1 MFNKEYFAILRSYF
15 RLNFMLINGLLIL
28 GAYLLGSIPT
38 SVWVGRAFYGK
49 DIRDF
54 GSGNAGASNTFRV
67 LGKKAGIP
75 VLIFDI
81 FKGWAAVYL
90 ANFSSGLLVESE
102 LVNMQL
108 ALGVAALIGHI
119 FPVYVGFKGG
129 KGVATLLGATI
140 ALQPEAALI
149 AIAIFVLTLII
160 TKYVSLSSMIAGFSF
175 PILIIVILQETTIS
189 LVIFSMVIA
198 VLLLFT
204 HQKNIERLLAR
215 EESKANI
222 KLKKK
227 KSS

>member
-1 MFNKEYFAILRSYF
+1 
-15 RLNFMLINGLLIL
+15 MLINGLLIL

-38 SVWVGRAFYGK
+38 SVWVGRVFYGK
-49 DIRDF
+49 DVRDF

-81 FKGWAAVYL
+81 LKGWLAVYL
-90 ANFSSGLLVESE
+90 ATFSDGLLVESE

-108 ALGVAALIGHI
+108 ALGVSALIGHI

-129 KGVATLLGATI
+129 KGVATLLGAII

-149 AIAIFVLTLII
+149 AIAIFLITLII

-175 PILIIVILQETTIS
+175 PILIIVILKETTIS

-204 HQKNIERLLAR
+204 HQKNIERLLAK

-222 KLKKK
+222 KIKKK
-227 KSS
+227 KLN

>member
-1 MFNKEYFAILRSYF
+1 
-15 RLNFMLINGLLIL
+15 MLINGLLIL